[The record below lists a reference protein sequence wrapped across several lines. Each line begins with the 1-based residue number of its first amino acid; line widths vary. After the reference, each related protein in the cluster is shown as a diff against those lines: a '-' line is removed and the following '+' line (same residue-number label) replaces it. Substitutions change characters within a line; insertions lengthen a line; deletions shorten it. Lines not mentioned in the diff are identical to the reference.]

1 MLYLC
6 GVNFNVTTMRIKE
19 VIQEK
24 GLTINKV
31 AELMGV
37 NRVSLSTAIN
47 GNPTLET
54 LEKIARALKVEVWEL
69 FTPSTSTGNFMALVK
84 DGGNYYHA
92 SSLAEL
98 KDIVN
103 EIEAKP

>member
-1 MLYLC
+1 
-6 GVNFNVTTMRIKE
+6 MRIKE

-54 LEKIARALKVEVWEL
+54 LEKIANALGVPLSEL
-69 FTPSTSTGNFMALVK
+69 FEAPKEGVITCPHCGKQIT
-84 DGGNYYHA
+84 
-92 SSLAEL
+92 
-98 KDIVN
+98 
-103 EIEAKP
+103 IEAKP

>member
-6 GVNFNVTTMRIKE
+6 DVNFNTTPMRIKE

-24 GLTINKV
+24 GLTINRV

-47 GNPTLET
+47 GNPTIET
-54 LEKIARALKVEVWEL
+54 LEKIARALNVEVWEL
-69 FTPSTSTGNFMALVK
+69 FTPSTSTSDFMALVK
-84 DGGNYYHA
+84 DGGDYYHA

-98 KDIVN
+98 KGIVN